1 MEIRVTRQCWG
12 CGSEQDEYEETD
24 EPIPSQTIW
33 NLCPECINR
42 KEVKQN
48 EKEKDFGRNLDGSG
62 VDGIAYNARP
72 SCCRH

>member
-42 KEVKQN
+42 KEVK
-48 EKEKDFGRNLDGSG
+48 
-62 VDGIAYNARP
+62 
-72 SCCRH
+72 